1 MFYKFS
7 AAFALV
13 CTSVFAQAQS
23 GVPAYQP
30 SPVTVP
36 DSASYLT
43 RDGKVQ
49 IVGNDGWEEMMTK
62 FDEFFLKTHPG
73 FKRQFHTVM
82 KGSSVAIPAL
92 QTGVSALSPM
102 ARAMWE
108 DDRFSFHRLH
118 GYDPLDI
125 HIGYAAFGP
134 RAGKKSPPWIYINAK
149 NPLAGLTVEQI
160 RQIFTDGAKGGT
172 ITRWSQLGV
181 KGPWANRTIHVYG
194 LDQGS
199 GGTLA
204 FRAQFLEDRTFT
216 RSYEALPKAAD
227 LGQAIA
233 DDPYGIALLGFFDA
247 TANPNIKPLP
257 VSEGRDAAFL
267 LPTYENVA
275 AERTPFPAYL
285 HIYVNREPG
294 KPMDPFVKEYV
305 KMLLSEQGQAII
317 ATQKDTDEGYV
328 PLKPDKIA
336 DELRKL
342 D

>member
-1 MFYKFS
+1 MFRTS
-7 AAFALV
+7 LLCAFIGAG
-13 CTSVFAQAQS
+13 TFAQAQS
-23 GVPAYQP
+23 SIPAYQP
-30 SPVTVP
+30 TPVTVP

-43 RDGKVQ
+43 REGKVQ
-49 IVGNDGWEEMMTK
+49 IVGNDGWEEMMVK
-62 FDEFFLKTHPG
+62 FDELFLKTHPG

-108 DDRFSFHRLH
+108 DDRFAFHRLR

-134 RAGKKSPPWIYINAK
+134 RTGKKSPPWIYINAK

-160 RQIFTDGAKGGT
+160 RQIFTDGAPGGS

-181 KGPWANRTIHVYG
+181 KGAWANRTIHIYG

-216 RSYEALPKAAD
+216 RSYEALPKPAD
-227 LGQAIA
+227 IGQAVA

-247 TANPNIKPLP
+247 TARPNVKPLP
-257 VSEGRDAAFL
+257 VAQEGTAFV
-267 LPTYENVA
+267 LPTYENVS
-275 AERTPFPAYL
+275 AEKTPFPAYL
-285 HIYVNREPG
+285 HIYVDREPG
-294 KPMDPFVKEYV
+294 KLMDPFVKEYV
-305 KMLLSEQGQAII
+305 RMLLSEQGQAII

-328 PLKPDKIA
+328 PLNPEKIA
-336 DELRKL
+336 AELKKL

>member
-1 MFYKFS
+1 MFQRW
-7 AAFALV
+7 
-13 CTSVFAQAQS
+13 SVTLAVFCLSVVAHAQGGA
-23 GVPAYQP
+23 PAYQP
-30 SPVTVP
+30 VSVAVP
-36 DSASYLT
+36 DSTSYLT

-62 FDEFFLKTHPG
+62 FDELFLKTHPG

-92 QTGVSALSPM
+92 QTGVSAFAPM

-108 DDRFSFHRLH
+108 DDRFAFNRLH

-134 RAGKKSPPWIYINAK
+134 RAGRKSPPWIYLNER
-149 NPLAGLTVEQI
+149 NPLVGLTVEQI
-160 RQIFTDGAKGGT
+160 RQIFTEGAPGGT
-172 ITRWSQLGV
+172 ITRWSQLGL

-204 FRAQFLEDRTFT
+204 FRSQFLEDRTFT
-216 RSYEALPKAAD
+216 RNYEALPKPAD
-227 LGQAIA
+227 IGRAVA

-247 TANPNIKPLP
+247 SAVPSVKLLP
-257 VSEGRDAAFL
+257 VSTKRGSDFL

-275 AERTPFPAYL
+275 AERVSFPAYL
-285 HIYVNREPG
+285 HIYVDREPG

-305 KMLLSEQGQAII
+305 RMLLSEQGQAII
-317 ATQKDTDEGYV
+317 ATQRGTDEGYV
-328 PLKPDKIA
+328 PLSPERIA
-336 DELRKL
+336 AELKKL